1 MNKKYEYDGLI
12 YCEDDLS
19 EEIDNYGG
27 DLFELYIA
35 LSRDDLANEVTYY
48 YVTDGTNDYETY
60 EELIES
66 EFSNLEVKENEKIS
80 RSIKYN
86 Y

>member
-1 MNKKYEYDGLI
+1 MNKRYEYGGLI

-19 EEIDNYGG
+19 LEIDNYGG
-27 DLFELYIA
+27 DLYELYAA
-35 LSRDDLANEVTYY
+35 LSHDDLANDVTYY

-66 EFSNLEVKENEKIS
+66 EFSELEVKENE
-80 RSIKYN
+80 
-86 Y
+86 

>member
-1 MNKKYEYDGLI
+1 MNKKYEYGGLI

-35 LSRDDLANEVTYY
+35 LSHDDLANEVTYY

-66 EFSNLEVKENEKIS
+66 EFSNLEVKENE
-80 RSIKYN
+80 
-86 Y
+86 